1 MKLTLI
7 INLKEDTDAEDTELF
22 FSLTILR
29 QSHTKYWACVKETKM
44 QKKII
49 KKIKIIKNNTPSPP
63 HPQMFLMFPE
73 GTERDQWYEMG

>member
-7 INLKEDTDAEDTELF
+7 INLKEDTDAEDMNCF
-22 FSLTILR
+22 FFTILR
-29 QSHTKYWACVKETKM
+29 QSHTKYWACVKETET

-49 KKIKIIKNNTPSPP
+49 KKIKIIKNNNPPPP